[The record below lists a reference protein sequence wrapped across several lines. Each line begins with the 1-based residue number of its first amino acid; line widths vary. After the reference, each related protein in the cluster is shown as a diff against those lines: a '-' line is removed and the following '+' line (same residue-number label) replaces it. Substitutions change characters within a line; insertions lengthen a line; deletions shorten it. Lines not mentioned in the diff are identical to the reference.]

1 MRSKTNLRNADLS
14 DEGTDNSII
23 PFQGITRPIFIIGC
37 GRSGTTIFG
46 TALSKHKKI
55 TYLNEPRH
63 LWFSAYP
70 ETDIWTPKAHSR
82 NGRLVLTFADVEGR
96 KSRKLSQLFRFE
108 TIKTGRPILIE
119 KLPINNFRLSFIH
132 KIFPDARFIHI
143 YRNGIEVARSIEKR
157 SVRGN
162 WFGANSYKWDRL
174 SEYAL
179 RRGETSNLPA
189 LCFTYFEKGLL
200 EWRLSTEAAVEF
212 LAKLPDDAFFEFSY
226 DELTENSI
234 DTISQ
239 VQEFIG
245 IEDDSEVKNFVS
257 ENIARKSSKLGQY
270 KFSEKEQIIGGKLLP
285 LSLNGKGGLTKY
297 FT

>member
-1 MRSKTNLRNADLS
+1 M
-14 DEGTDNSII
+14 
-23 PFQGITRPIFIIGC
+23 
-37 GRSGTTIFG
+37 
-46 TALSKHKKI
+46 
-55 TYLNEPRH
+55 
-63 LWFSAYP
+63 
-70 ETDIWTPKAHSR
+70 
-82 NGRLVLTFADVEGR
+82 
-96 KSRKLSQLFRFE
+96 
-108 TIKTGRPILIE
+108 
-119 KLPINNFRLSFIH
+119 
-132 KIFPDARFIHI
+132 
-143 YRNGIEVARSIEKR
+143 ARSIEKR

-162 WFGANSYKWDRL
+162 WFGAHSYKWDRL

>member
-162 WFGANSYKWDRL
+162 WFGANSYK
-174 SEYAL
+174 
-179 RRGETSNLPA
+179 
-189 LCFTYFEKGLL
+189 
-200 EWRLSTEAAVEF
+200 
-212 LAKLPDDAFFEFSY
+212 
-226 DELTENSI
+226 
-234 DTISQ
+234 
-239 VQEFIG
+239 
-245 IEDDSEVKNFVS
+245 
-257 ENIARKSSKLGQY
+257 
-270 KFSEKEQIIGGKLLP
+270 
-285 LSLNGKGGLTKY
+285 
-297 FT
+297 